1 MARSFNIRDAI
12 GVDIEIGNGVD
23 VLHDFRTAPPYSM
36 RQAYSTVCIFNVL
49 EHTFDPVTILRNAL
63 ECTRLGGSLVVST
76 PANWPIHNYPKDYC
90 RLLPD
95 WYETFADQNGLDVI
109 EELFLWQT
117 EFGLIPVRNVRSS
130 NRQCRFPNFTAVG
143 FERSPVRFVIS
154 KMTHRI
160 FHTFGRT
167 HWNANCSVGI
177 AFSRP
182 DHQRPLGRD

>member
-1 MARSFNIRDAI
+1 LNLQFFRRAYEFGAVREPMLEIGSSKVLPDLPNLCEMARSFNIRDAI

-23 VLHDFRTAPPYSM
+23 VIHDFRTAPPYSM

-130 NRQCRFPNFTAVG
+130 NR
-143 FERSPVRFVIS
+143 
-154 KMTHRI
+154 
-160 FHTFGRT
+160 
-167 HWNANCSVGI
+167 
-177 AFSRP
+177 
-182 DHQRPLGRD
+182 